1 MPLDLPA
8 LRRPLLRWYATAKRD
23 LPWRR
28 TLDPYSILVSELML
42 QQTQVK
48 TALPYYEK
56 FLKRFPTAKTLAA
69 ATEEQVLAAWAGLG
83 YYRRA
88 RFLHAAAKVVTA
100 AGKFPSTIESIRELP
115 GVGAYTAAAVGSICF
130 NLPAAVVDGNVIRV
144 LARLLAL
151 EADPTK
157 GDGAQAV
164 KDAAQA
170 FLDPNHPGDFN
181 QAVMELGASLCS
193 PTKPQCPVCPL
204 RNQCTAFLA
213 HKAEDYP
220 KLPERAEG
228 KVLYKA
234 VVLAVRGKGAKL
246 QVLAQPRKVAKG
258 AAKAKAAEAGRAA
271 DRLQGFWAFPEVEIT
286 EAGLEAA
293 ETAALKEARRLLGK
307 QADVAGR
314 LSKHRHSITIYDIHL
329 WPFWF
334 KDEGAKA
341 LTGGWEWVGLAALE
355 KKPLAS
361 AEKKLLGLLKDAL
374 EPGREE
380 QGQLGLK
387 I

>member
-1 MPLDLPA
+1 MPLDLPT
-8 LRRPLLRWYATAKRD
+8 LRRPLLRWYAAAKRD

-56 FLKRFPTAKTLAA
+56 FLKRFPTAKALAA

-88 RFLHAAAKVVTA
+88 RFLHAAAKAVTA
-100 AGKFPSTIESIRELP
+100 AGAFPSTIEGIRELP

-157 GDGAQAV
+157 GGGAQAI
-164 KDAAQA
+164 KDTAQA

-181 QAVMELGASLCS
+181 QAMMELGASLCS
-193 PTKPQCPVCPL
+193 PTKPQCPACPL
-204 RNQCTAFLA
+204 KGQCAAFLA
-213 HKAEDYP
+213 HKAEDFP

-228 KVLYKA
+228 KVLYKS

-246 QVLAQPRKVAKG
+246 QVLAQPRKLAKG

-271 DRLQGFWAFPEVEIT
+271 DRLQGLWSFPEVEIT
-286 EAGLEAA
+286 EGGLEMA
-293 ETAALKEARRLLGK
+293 EAAALKEARRLLGK
-307 QADVAGR
+307 QTDVAGR
-314 LSKHRHSITIYDIHL
+314 LGKHRHNITIYDIHL

-334 KDEGAKA
+334 RDEGGMDMK
-341 LTGGWEWVGLAALE
+341 GGWEWVGIAALE